1 MEIENHGVKGGYLGV
16 TARNKEARFAKGI
29 EVNLIKVH
37 NLDPYSLKDQ
47 QQGGDTDSLR
57 KQYSDEL
64 DVGSADLI
72 EDYEEE

>member
-37 NLDPYSLKDQ
+37 NLDPHSLKD
-47 QQGGDTDSLR
+47 
-57 KQYSDEL
+57 
-64 DVGSADLI
+64 
-72 EDYEEE
+72 